1 MSYSAVLLDEKS
13 QNNLKEWALDSWREK
28 DAKGNDIVRYNI
40 RAVDSSGETK
50 GLPVLVKQGDWKVDK
65 LCHHMTIKFPDIP
78 DFVKPYIDSNQH
90 LEAISLGVSDKA
102 IAVRVVGFH
111 SENKIPHI
119 TIAINVKG
127 GGKPVDSNK
136 ITNWTKLEKPIKL
149 TGIVKELQ

>member
-1 MSYSAVLLDEKS
+1 MYSAVLLDEKS
-13 QNNLKEWALDSWREK
+13 QNLLKQWALESWREK

-40 RAVDSSGETK
+40 RAVDSGGETK
-50 GLPVLVKQGDWKVDK
+50 GLPVLVKQGEWK
-65 LCHHMTIKFPDIP
+65 LICHHMTIKFPGTP
-78 DFVKPYIDSNQH
+78 DFIKPYIDSDQK
-90 LEAISLGVSDKA
+90 LEAISLGISDKA

-127 GGKPVDSNK
+127 GGKAVDSNK

-149 TGIVKELQ
+149 TGVVKELQ